1 MWKIARRLLL
11 LVCLLCTVSCHQKKH
26 GHYHVVLKDH
36 PETKLHDHICWVNK
50 INQDSGSGHFGVKS
64 YYECSIG
71 KGYFAHLSDKIAK
84 DIEESDEVL
93 HIVQQSTL
101 SFTSAPSKEDII
113 VDDKMD
119 PKNWALTAISSSNP
133 PKRKNEYKYHK
144 SQATGTYI
152 YIVDSG
158 IQSDD
163 REFEGRVV
171 HGYGYAD
178 PYDLQ
183 SATNGGDLSHGT
195 FVAGIAGG
203 VRHGVAKNTALV
215 DVNIGADFF
224 PGHELWDSKAV
235 EGICWAADHILQ
247 HKRTKK
253 SVINFTVDLP
263 NELCPVFHWW
273 LRNMAKDG
281 ITVVGAAGNNGID
294 VKDNCMGSPDIITVG
309 AYDKDFNA
317 WNFSNY
323 GTGVDIWA
331 PGVNVRSVLSQAVLD
346 KKGRRPWP
354 KDTEDGTS
362 FAAPHVAGIIA
373 GWMGETEEGL
383 SPVEVR
389 EKLDELSLRRFLKPG
404 DLIRAKVPEKD
415 RNYRLANSRIAYNGA
430 DGPGEEGKEKEG
442 EEDID

>member
-50 INQDSGSGHFGVKS
+50 TNQDSGSGHFGVKN

-71 KGYFAHLSDKIAK
+71 RGYFAHLSDETAR
-84 DIEESDEVL
+84 DIEQSDEVL

-163 REFEGRVV
+163 REFEGRVEV
-171 HGYGYAD
+171 SVMG
-178 PYDLQ
+178 LLRIL
-183 SATNGGDLSHGT
+183 TT
-195 FVAGIAGG
+195 
-203 VRHGVAKNTALV
+203 LV
-215 DVNIGADFF
+215 DVKIGADFF

-247 HKRTKK
+247 NKRTKK

-263 NELCPVFHWW
+263 KKYCPVFHWW
-273 LRNMAKDG
+273 LQNMAKDG

-346 KKGRRPWP
+346 RMGRRPWP

-383 SPVEVR
+383 SPIQVR

-404 DLIRAKVPEKD
+404 DLIRAKVPEKE
-415 RNYRLANSRIAYNGA
+415 RKYRLANARIAYNGA
-430 DGPGEEGKEKEG
+430 DGPGEQGEEG
-442 EEDID
+442 EEEEEEEEEIE